1 MTAFFDGHNDS
12 LTREDHARF
21 VGGREGGHLD
31 LPRMAAAGM
40 RGGIFAVFIR
50 NPETADWQP
59 AKSNRPGG
67 AGPAPELEHGYAAAA
82 STVAAG
88 RLLEMEADG
97 KMRVGRTIADIDA
110 AAGGAGGDATD
121 GAADAAAESA
131 GGDEAEGAGG
141 DAEGGDAEGVGVD
154 TADATAGAPPVAVL
168 HLEGAEAID
177 ADLEALDFWY
187 AAGLRS
193 LGPVWSR
200 PNAFGH
206 GVRFRY
212 PSTPDIGPG
221 LTEAGK
227 ALARRC
233 AELGIVFDLAH
244 MNEAGFWDT
253 AELGAA
259 PLVVSHAG
267 VHAICPNSRC
277 LTDAQIDAVGQT
289 GGLVGIVY
297 APAFLRPDG
306 KNQPSGTPLDLIVRH
321 AAHVAERIGVEH
333 VALGSDFDGTE
344 VPDTLG
350 DVTGVPTLLDEFAK
364 HGFSESEIES
374 IAWSN
379 WRRTLARCWNE
390 A

>member
-12 LTREDHARF
+12 LTREDHACF
-21 VGGREGGHLD
+21 VTGREGGHLD
-31 LPRMAAAGM
+31 LPRMKAAGM

-50 NPETADWQP
+50 NPETADYQP

-67 AGPAPELEHGYAAAA
+67 AGPAPELEHEYAAGA
-82 STVAAG
+82 SMVAAG
-88 RLLEMEADG
+88 RLAAMEAAG
-97 KMRVGRTIADIDA
+97 QMRIGRTIADIDA
-110 AAGGAGGDATD
+110 AVEGDAASANSGPSAGGDAPAD
-121 GAADAAAESA
+121 GS
-131 GGDEAEGAGG
+131 
-141 DAEGGDAEGVGVD
+141 
-154 TADATAGAPPVAVL
+154 PPVAVL

-221 LTEAGK
+221 LTDAGK
-227 ALARRC
+227 ALVRRC
-233 AELGIVFDLAH
+233 AELGVVFDLAH

-253 AELGAA
+253 AELEAA

-289 GGLVGIVY
+289 GGLVGIVF

-306 KNQPSGTPLDLIVRH
+306 KNEPSGTPLDLIVRH
-321 AAHVAERIGVEH
+321 ARHVADRIGVEH

-344 VPDTLG
+344 VPDALG
-350 DVTGVPTLLDEFAK
+350 DVTGVPALLDEFAE
-364 HGFSESEIES
+364 HGFSASEIEA
-374 IAWSN
+374 IAWGN

>member
-21 VGGREGGHLD
+21 ATGREGGHLD
-31 LPRMAAAGM
+31 LPRMKEADM

-50 NPETADWQP
+50 NPETANYQP
-59 AKSNRPGG
+59 AKSRRPGG
-67 AGPAPELEHGYAAAA
+67 AGPAPGLEHEYAAGA

-88 RLLEMEADG
+88 RLAAMEAAG
-97 KMRVGRTIADIDA
+97 QMRIGRTIADIDA
-110 AAGGAGGDATD
+110 ARTGSQSAADSDATAA
-121 GAADAAAESA
+121 GSGTAADAVAADSDAPA
-131 GGDEAEGAGG
+131 GS
-141 DAEGGDAEGVGVD
+141 
-154 TADATAGAPPVAVL
+154 APPVAVL

-177 ADLEALDFWY
+177 ADLEALELWY

-233 AELGIVFDLAH
+233 AELGVVFDLAH

-253 AELGAA
+253 AELGVA

-267 VHAICPNSRC
+267 AHAICPNSRC
-277 LTDAQIDAVGQT
+277 LTDAQIDAVGET

-306 KNQPSGTPLDLIVRH
+306 KNEPSGTPLDLIVRH
-321 AAHVAERIGVEH
+321 ARHVAERIGVEH

-344 VPDTLG
+344 VPDALG
-350 DVTGVPTLLDEFAK
+350 DVTGVPRLLEEFAK
-364 HGFSESEIES
+364 HGFSDSEIEA
-374 IAWSN
+374 IAWGN
-379 WRRTLARCWNE
+379 WRRVLAACWNE

>member
-1 MTAFFDGHNDS
+1 MAFFFDGHNDS

-21 VGGREGGHLD
+21 ATGREGGHLD

-50 NPETADWQP
+50 NPETADYQP
-59 AKSNRPGG
+59 AKSQRPGG
-67 AGPAPELEHGYAAAA
+67 AGPAPELEQGFAAAA

-88 RLLEMEADG
+88 RLLAMGAAGEM
-97 KMRVGRTIADIDA
+97 RIGREIADIDA
-110 AAGGAGGDATD
+110 AAAGG
-121 GAADAAAESA
+121 
-131 GGDEAEGAGG
+131 
-141 DAEGGDAEGVGVD
+141 
-154 TADATAGAPPVAVL
+154 PPVAVL

-177 ADLEALDFWY
+177 ADLEALDYWY

-221 LTEAGK
+221 LTDAGK

-244 MNEAGFWDT
+244 MNEAGFWD
-253 AELGAA
+253 AAALEAA

-267 VHAICPNSRC
+267 AHAICPNSRC
-277 LTDAQIDAVGQT
+277 LTDAQIDAVGET

-306 KNQPSGTPLDLIVRH
+306 RNQSANTPVALIVQH
-321 AAHVAERIGVEH
+321 ARHVADRIGVER

-344 VPDTLG
+344 VPDELG
-350 DVTGVPTLLDEFAK
+350 DVTRVPKLLEEFAK
-364 HGFSESEIES
+364 HGFSADEIEA
-374 IAWSN
+374 IAWGN

>member
-1 MTAFFDGHNDS
+1 MAFFFDGHNDS

-21 VGGREGGHLD
+21 VTGREGGHLD
-31 LPRMAAAGM
+31 LPRMAAADM

-50 NPETADWQP
+50 NPETADYRP
-59 AKSNRPGG
+59 AQSNRPGG
-67 AGPAPELEHGYAAAA
+67 AGPAPELEHGFAAGA
-82 STVAAG
+82 STIAAG
-88 RLLEMEADG
+88 RLAAMEAAG
-97 KMRVGRTIADIDA
+97 KMRMGRSVADIDA
-110 AAGGAGGDATD
+110 AAAG
-121 GAADAAAESA
+121 S
-131 GGDEAEGAGG
+131 
-141 DAEGGDAEGVGVD
+141 
-154 TADATAGAPPVAVL
+154 PPVAVL

-177 ADLEALDFWY
+177 AELEALDFWY

-221 LTEAGK
+221 LTDAGK
-227 ALARRC
+227 ELARRC

-253 AELGAA
+253 AELGVA

-267 VHAICPNSRC
+267 AHAICPNSRC
-277 LTDAQIDAVGQT
+277 ITDAQIDAVGET

-306 KNQPSGTPLDLIVRH
+306 RNKPDGTPLDLIVRH
-321 AAHVAERIGVEH
+321 ARHIAERIGVEH

-344 VPDTLG
+344 VPDALG
-350 DVTGVPTLLDEFAK
+350 DVTGVPKLLGEFAK
-364 HGFSESEIES
+364 HGFSEAEIEA
-374 IAWSN
+374 IAWGN

>member
-12 LTREDHARF
+12 LTRADHARF
-21 VGGREGGHLD
+21 ATGREGGHLD
-31 LPRMAAAGM
+31 LPRMAASDM

-50 NPETADWQP
+50 NPETADYQP
-59 AKSNRPGG
+59 AKSKRPGG
-67 AGPAPELEHGYAAAA
+67 AGPAPQLDHGFAAAA

-88 RLLEMEADG
+88 RLAALEAAG
-97 KMRVGRTIADIDA
+97 QMRIGRAIADIDA
-110 AAGGAGGDATD
+110 AA
-121 GAADAAAESA
+121 
-131 GGDEAEGAGG
+131 
-141 DAEGGDAEGVGVD
+141 EGG
-154 TADATAGAPPVAVL
+154 PPVAVL

-200 PNAFGH
+200 PNWFGH

-221 LTEAGK
+221 LTDAGK

-253 AELGAA
+253 LKLEAA

-267 VHAICPNSRC
+267 AHAICPNSRC
-277 LTDAQIDAVGQT
+277 LTDAQIDAVGET

-306 KNQPSGTPLDLIVRH
+306 KNQSSGTPLDLIVRH
-321 AAHVAERIGVEH
+321 ARHVAERIGVEH

-344 VPDTLG
+344 VPDDLG
-350 DVTGVPTLLDEFAK
+350 DITGVPKLLDEFAK
-364 HGFSESEIES
+364 HGFSDSEIEA
-374 IAWSN
+374 IAWGN